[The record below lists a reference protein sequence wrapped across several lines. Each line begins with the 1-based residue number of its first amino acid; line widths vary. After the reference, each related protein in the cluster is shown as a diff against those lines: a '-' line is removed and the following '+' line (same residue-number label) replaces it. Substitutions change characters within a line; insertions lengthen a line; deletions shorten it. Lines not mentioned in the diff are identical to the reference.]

1 MSFPFP
7 LSISNGCR
15 QGVFPECQV
24 PFMLIILDV
33 LGLRLGMSDLT
44 FQVMLEISIL
54 GTHRAPPALVP
65 DVPQ

>member
-15 QGVFPECQV
+15 QGVFLECQV
-24 PFMLIILDV
+24 SFMLIILDG
-33 LGLRLGMSDLT
+33 LGLRLGRSGFT
-44 FQVMLEISIL
+44 FQVMLEISVL